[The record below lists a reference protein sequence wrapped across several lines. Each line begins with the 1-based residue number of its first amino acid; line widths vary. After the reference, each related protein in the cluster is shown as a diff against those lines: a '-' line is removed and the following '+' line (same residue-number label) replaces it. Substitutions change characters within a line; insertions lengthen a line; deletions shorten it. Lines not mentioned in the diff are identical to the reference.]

1 MAESNEPSMR
11 ASDRDREAVAERLR
25 AALEEGRLDLAE
37 YDDRLR
43 RAYGAVVRA
52 DLVPLTSD
60 LPEPEAPAPPDAEV
74 VKRDKVKAKR
84 AKEWRD
90 WAGTSFVLIGI
101 WGVISLAV
109 GEAIFFWPIFP
120 VGIWAVVLLAG
131 MLFGDEEDEDE
142 DDDGDSG
149 QGKEG
154 GKGCAH

>member
-43 RAYGAVVRA
+43 QAYGAVVRA

-60 LPEPEAPAPPDAEV
+60 LPEPQAPEPPDAEV
-74 VKRDKVKAKR
+74 VKRNKAKAKR

-90 WAGTSFVLIGI
+90 WAGTAFILVGI

-131 MLFGDEEDEDE
+131 MLFGDEEDEDGE
-142 DDDGDSG
+142 SDE
-149 QGKEG
+149 GKEN
-154 GKGCAH
+154 GKGCSH